1 MEKGNLLPAKEAR
14 FAITMIVCFIW
25 STAKE
30 TLLKLKK
37 EKVIRYVC
45 YMVQQWNHCHVK
57 HGKFGSFK
65 TIILSLPNI
74 MEIIHVNS
82 KPKKSDINFDE
93 VLKGAMRKD
102 PSQLQKEYL
111 NPWNCSKKL
120 QMI

>member
-1 MEKGNLLPAKEAR
+1 
-14 FAITMIVCFIW
+14 
-25 STAKE
+25 
-30 TLLKLKK
+30 
-37 EKVIRYVC
+37 
-45 YMVQQWNHCHVK
+45 
-57 HGKFGSFK
+57 
-65 TIILSLPNI
+65 